1 MRMDASL
8 GRVAREIEGRPEN
21 APGTDKTWVVRAMW
35 QYLRF
40 LRELKKARRVG
51 GR

>member
-1 MRMDASL
+1 MNATL
-8 GRVAREIEGRPEN
+8 GRMAREIERRPEN
-21 APGTDKTWVVRAMW
+21 APGTDKTWVMRAMW

-51 GR
+51 AR